1 MVCWF
6 YQWSAESTKMIEP
19 LKICHQIGD
28 GLLNLPMVCWVY
40 KYDWTIVNE
49 WFDVLW
55 SVQSTNGLES
65 LQEWKDEK
73 ICNGLLS
80 LQMVCQTT
88 QKSTSVALRSLQKM
102 VCVDWFQMVCSVT
115 NAKNFDHFCCISW
128 EILEWKFFKFLK
140 MDQNWFYP
148 IEQASDISKI
158 KFWSIIYACCLNE
171 TTKTIDKL
179 TNEQPSSHFF
189 LTDPL
194 FLKSFQY

>member
-115 NAKNFDHFCCISW
+115 NALLKGHFNVRIYRGKETSFRFYASLLSAYLL
-128 EILEWKFFKFLK
+128 IFF
-140 MDQNWFYP
+140 
-148 IEQASDISKI
+148 
-158 KFWSIIYACCLNE
+158 CL
-171 TTKTIDKL
+171 
-179 TNEQPSSHFF
+179 FF
-189 LTDPL
+189 
-194 FLKSFQY
+194 FS